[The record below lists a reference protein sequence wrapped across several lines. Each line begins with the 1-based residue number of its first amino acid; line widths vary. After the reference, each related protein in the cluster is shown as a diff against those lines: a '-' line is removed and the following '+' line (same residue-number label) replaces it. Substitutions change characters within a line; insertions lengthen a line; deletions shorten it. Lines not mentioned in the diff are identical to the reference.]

1 MKCHECGGTG
11 KEMYFNGRYYIQI
24 TCRNC
29 GGKGIVTQTNE
40 EWFCGLSTEEKAK
53 WLYDHYV
60 NARADEYYG
69 RQEKTLCDYQK
80 WLVDVHKGI
89 DGTRVG

>member
-1 MKCHECGGTG
+1 MTESKCTRPYKIEL
-11 KEMYFNGRYYIQI
+11 
-24 TCRNC
+24 
-29 GGKGIVTQTNE
+29 TNE
-40 EWFCGLSTEEKAK
+40 EWFCQLSTEEKAK

-60 NARADEYYG
+60 NARAEEFYG
-69 RQEKTLCDYQK
+69 RPEKTLCDYQK

>member
-1 MKCHECGGTG
+1 M
-11 KEMYFNGRYYIQI
+11 
-24 TCRNC
+24 
-29 GGKGIVTQTNE
+29 TNE
-40 EWFCGLSTEEKAK
+40 EWFNSLSTEEKAK

-60 NARADEYYG
+60 NARAEEFYG
-69 RQEKTLCDYQK
+69 RPEKMLCDYQK